1 MGIIKDAAK
10 VDDLVDKQIEDA
22 VEAELVKKGLT
33 KVNGDSAD
41 LFIGYQTSAPRN
53 NSHFS
58 TPTARFVFGLLVG
71 SAEPGILPRY

>member
-33 KVNGDSAD
+33 RVDGDSAD
-41 LFIGYQTSAPRN
+41 LFIGYQTVIGTEKQFTFFNTDGAFRSRVT
-53 NSHFS
+53 SW
-58 TPTARFVFGLLVG
+58 VC
-71 SAEPGILPRY
+71 